1 MRNTIMQIHDPVHTV
16 AALRVTR
23 AGPDMTD
30 QHLPRISAPIEKA
43 QVQCGTYSFGAF
55 WGRASVKGPVLSEM
69 GRACTKPADLC
80 AFGEAKLLVSLSEGI
95 ADHV

>member
-1 MRNTIMQIHDPVHTV
+1 MQLHDPVHTI
-16 AALRVTR
+16 AALHLTR

-30 QHLPRISAPIEKA
+30 QHLPRIPVPIGKA
-43 QVQCGTYSFGAF
+43 RFQCGTYPF
-55 WGRASVKGPVLSEM
+55 WEVLGHASAMRSDLSEM
-69 GRACTKPADLC
+69 GRARSKPADLS

>member
-1 MRNTIMQIHDPVHTV
+1 MQIHHPTHTV

-30 QHLPRISAPIEKA
+30 QHLPRISVPIGKA
-43 QVQCGTYSFGAF
+43 QFHCGTYPFGEV

-69 GRACTKPADLC
+69 GHARSKPADLC
-80 AFGEAKLLVSLSEGI
+80 AFGKARLMVSLSEMV
-95 ADHV
+95 ANHV

>member
-1 MRNTIMQIHDPVHTV
+1 MRNTVMQIHDPVHTV

-30 QHLPRISAPIEKA
+30 QHLPRISVPIGKA
-43 QVQCGTYSFGAF
+43 QFPCGTYLFGAV
-55 WGRASVKGPVLSEM
+55 WGHASAMGGVLSEM
-69 GRACTKPADLC
+69 GRACIKPADLC